1 MASRLRIYLISLLL
15 CLPLSLR
22 AADAPVPAWL
32 QVVRDTPY
40 VYSHNWFR
48 NLTHIRTW
56 VLTESGYCSD
66 SDRHLLFDIRA
77 DFLAYQA
84 DSLFREKTQK
94 ALNSTRQRLAKEDK
108 VHTWVP
114 GSAKQLGYPFALACN
129 QPHVDLNSALARLLG
144 WHDDFKVWGSWNGIQ
159 VGSAKQPVA
168 LVDMAWAVFDK
179 QSRLQNLPFP
189 EQLWPLFAGQIVI
202 ESGAVQY
209 TRSSAQALGMMQL
222 MPEVLADC
230 GITGR
235 FQQHRMAQLECAA
248 KLYGQNH
255 RRLSP
260 VFAERFGHLPKA
272 KQERLYLLLLVQAYH
287 GGVGRI
293 TSLLAM
299 PAIAKE
305 NALSRAADYFAANHE
320 RFSAEDIALGLVY
333 HNMGRKQLAMASLY
347 YLVDVSI
354 VANKVALR

>member
-1 MASRLRIYLISLLL
+1 MAARLRIYLLGILVCVS
-15 CLPLSLR
+15 CNLR
-22 AADAPVPAWL
+22 AADESVPAWL
-32 QVVRDTPY
+32 QVIRDTPY

-56 VLTESGYCSD
+56 VLTGSGYCSD
-66 SDRHLLFDIRA
+66 TDRHLLFDIRA
-77 DFLAYQA
+77 DFLAYQG
-84 DSLFREKTQK
+84 DRLFTTSTQK
-94 ALNSTRQRLAKEDK
+94 ALNATRQRLAEENK

-114 GSAKQLGYPFALACN
+114 GSASQLGYPFALACN

-159 VGSAKQPVA
+159 IGSVEQPVA
-168 LVDMAWAVFDK
+168 LIDMAKEVFDK
-179 QSRLQNLPFP
+179 QSRLQKLPFP

-222 MPEVLADC
+222 MPDVLAEC
-230 GITGR
+230 GIAGR

-255 RRLSP
+255 RRLGT
-260 VFAERFGHLPKA
+260 VFAERFGHLPIA

-293 TSLLAM
+293 ASLLA
-299 PAIAKE
+299 AEQASASSDISK
-305 NALSRAADYFAANHE
+305 AADYFARHHE
-320 RFSAEDIALGLVY
+320 RFSAEDIALGLIY

-354 VANKVALR
+354 VANKVAMR

>member
-1 MASRLRIYLISLLL
+1 MNIRTGLLVLMLLSKIS
-15 CLPLSLR
+15 S
-22 AADAPVPAWL
+22 AYGVEQPVPAWL

-56 VLTESGYCSD
+56 VLTETGYCSD
-66 SDRHLLFDIRA
+66 TDRHLLFDIRA
-77 DFLAYQA
+77 DFLAYQG
-84 DSLFREKTQK
+84 DSLFRNTTQK
-94 ALNSTRQRLAKEDK
+94 ALNATRQRLAEENK

-114 GSAKQLGYPFALACN
+114 GSAQQLGYPFALACN

-168 LVDMAWAVFDK
+168 LIDMAKAVFDK
-179 QSRLQNLPFP
+179 QSRLQKLPFP
-189 EQLWPLFAGQIVI
+189 EQLWPLFAGHIVI

-222 MPEVLADC
+222 MPDVLADC
-230 GITGR
+230 GIEGR
-235 FQQHRMAQLECAA
+235 FQQHRMAQLECAS

-255 RRLSP
+255 RRLSS
-260 VFAERFGHLPKA
+260 VFSERFGHLPAA

-293 TSLLAM
+293 MSLLQADDV
-299 PAIAKE
+299 ANITD
-305 NALSRAADYFAANHE
+305 AADYFALHHE
-320 RFSAEDIALGLVY
+320 RFSAEDIALGLIY

-354 VANKVALR
+354 VANKVAMR

>member
-1 MASRLRIYLISLLL
+1 MNIRTSLLVL
-15 CLPLSLR
+15 MLLSNIPS
-22 AADAPVPAWL
+22 AHGIEEAKPSWL

-66 SDRHLLFDIRA
+66 TDRHLLFDIRA

-84 DSLFREKTQK
+84 DSLFRETTQQ
-94 ALNSTRQRLAKEDK
+94 ALNSTRQRLAREKK

-114 GSAKQLGYPFALACN
+114 GSASQLGYPFALACN

-144 WHDDFKVWGSWNGIQ
+144 WHDDFKVWGSWNGVK
-159 VGSAKQPVA
+159 VGSPKQPVA
-168 LVDMAWAVFDK
+168 LIDMAKAVFDK
-179 QSRLQNLPFP
+179 QSRLQKLPFP

-222 MPEVLADC
+222 MPDVLADC
-230 GITGR
+230 GIEGR

-260 VFAERFGHLPKA
+260 IFVERFGHLPAA

-293 TSLLAM
+293 TSLLAV
-299 PAIAKE
+299 PETADE
-305 NALSRAADYFAANHE
+305 NSLSRAADYFAVYHE

-347 YLVDVSI
+347 YLVDVNI
-354 VANKVALR
+354 VANKVASR